1 MPRQEV
7 NTNHKRI
14 GQVRV
19 PPGSVCGRSLSGKPS
34 PTIGFEKRHNKAFRI
49 PGESDFVRAT
59 PADIPPPPAQ
69 AEIRAINS
77 GRMAAVE

>member
-7 NTNHKRI
+7 NTNHERI

-34 PTIGFEKRHNKAFRI
+34 PTIGFEKRHNAAFRI
-49 PGESDFVRAT
+49 ADEEEFVAAMLT
-59 PADIPPPPAQ
+59 DIPPPPTRAQ
-69 AEIRAINS
+69 ELRALN
-77 GRMAAVE
+77 AA

>member
-1 MPRQEV
+1 MPRQEI
-7 NTNHKRI
+7 NTNHERI

-49 PGESDFVRAT
+49 AT
-59 PADIPPPPAQ
+59 LADIPPPPAQ

-77 GRMAAVE
+77 GRMAAAE